1 MEFVV
6 HLLQSTHNK
15 MQTIY
20 LHIHKRQH
28 LIKIT
33 YRVQFSLYN
42 IFNETVMS
50 QIFSTVLC
58 LASVAS
64 FTVACDNETL
74 SNRLC
79 GGGRN
84 SCLFVE
90 ASVRCCIVDAPPSMA
105 RKINEPKGF
114 QRDIIT

>member
-1 MEFVV
+1 MTS
-6 HLLQSTHNK
+6 HLNSLTSSIKTYIINLEQKKPFIFINNN
-15 MQTIY
+15 
-20 LHIHKRQH
+20 H

-42 IFNETVMS
+42 IFKETVIS

-90 ASVRCCIVDAPPSMA
+90 ASVRCCIVDAPPSIA
-105 RKINEPKGF
+105 RKINEP
-114 QRDIIT
+114 R

>member
-1 MEFVV
+1 
-6 HLLQSTHNK
+6 
-15 MQTIY
+15 
-20 LHIHKRQH
+20 
-28 LIKIT
+28 
-33 YRVQFSLYN
+33 
-42 IFNETVMS
+42 MS

-90 ASVRCCIVDAPPSMA
+90 ASVRCCIVDAPPSIA
-105 RKINEPKGF
+105 RKINEPGDGEKF
-114 QRDIIT
+114 FYFLN